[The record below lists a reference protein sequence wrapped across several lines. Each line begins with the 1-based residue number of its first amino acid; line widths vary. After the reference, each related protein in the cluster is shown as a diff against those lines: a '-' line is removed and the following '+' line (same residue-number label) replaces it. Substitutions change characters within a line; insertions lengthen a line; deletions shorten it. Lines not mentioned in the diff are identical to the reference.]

1 MAKSSTGVNSS
12 GFGDNAPR
20 KALVAP
26 KHPSN
31 AVLHQPR
38 GLGGPKRAIILD
50 RPASATQTAQS
61 LLVGRTQMANIGTLL
76 KSEIA
81 RLCRREI
88 RAELRSVKKVSAAH
102 RRHIA
107 ALKRQ
112 IAALERKAGM
122 LVRQSART
130 AEAVPSSST
139 ETTARFQAR
148 GLRSLR
154 KRLGISQAQLAKL
167 LGVSGL
173 TVYNW
178 ESGKA
183 SPRKERLAAIVA
195 LRSIGKRELQERLE
209 GASKS
214 AGKKTAR
221 APGVRSKRAPAVR
234 KRAVRAKR
242 AKRA

>member
-1 MAKSSTGVNSS
+1 
-12 GFGDNAPR
+12 
-20 KALVAP
+20 
-26 KHPSN
+26 
-31 AVLHQPR
+31 
-38 GLGGPKRAIILD
+38 
-50 RPASATQTAQS
+50 
-61 LLVGRTQMANIGTLL
+61 MANIGTLL

-107 ALKRQ
+107 ALKREVS
-112 IAALERKAGM
+112 ALERKAVV
-122 LVRQSART
+122 LARQSARS
-130 AEAVPSSST
+130 AEAAPTGST

-195 LRSIGKRELQERLE
+195 LRSIGKRELQERLD
-209 GASKS
+209 GASQ
-214 AGKKTAR
+214 GVRKKPGR

-234 KRAVRAKR
+234 KRAAHAKRARRAKR
-242 AKRA
+242 A